1 MASAAPQ
8 RYDGG
13 VRTTLPHLRALDGVR
28 GLAVAAVLAFHGGR
42 LRGGF
47 LGVDAFF
54 VLSGFLITALLLT
67 EHAGSGRIG
76 LGAFWAR
83 RARRL
88 LPALLLML
96 AVVLVVSRWLL
107 PAGELGAL
115 RADALATTGYVAN
128 WRLMDRGGGYF
139 AQTAPPSPLQHTW
152 SLAIEEQFYLIW
164 PLLLLAL
171 LAATRPEGP
180 RRRTVVVTACL
191 VGAAASTLAG
201 AILSRGIVTDRVYYG
216 TETRAVALL
225 VGCAVAALLVGRPA
239 AEGRHRL
246 LGGLALLGAA
256 VTAGLWVHA
265 DGGAPWLYHGGLLA
279 AALAVAA
286 VIAHAV
292 RSPHSPTARVLAVPP
307 LVWLGRISYGVY
319 LWHWP
324 LFQWLDEERTG
335 VGGLQLLVLRCAA
348 TIAVA
353 TVSYAAVERPLR
365 TAPWL
370 RRPLLTPS
378 SAGAAMAATAAI
390 AVLATVPPAVPQGP
404 PVNVDRALSKVMAAP
419 RPGRSART
427 AAPAPIQRPGRA
439 PGQLPRIDFFGDSV
453 SWTLGTYLPPQHEL
467 AISVRA
473 LQGCGIATLPDIRYL
488 DAPHTNYPGCDA
500 WEARWR
506 KHVKADDPDV
516 SVVLL
521 DRWELMD
528 RRLGGR
534 YQHVGDPQFDAYLD
548 QQLDLALRI
557 VGGRGAHVIVLTAP
571 YTHRAER
578 PDGSLYPEDSPARV
592 DAWNVLLRAAAA
604 QYHATVIDLNK
615 EACPHGIFTWSVDGV
630 RIRSDGLHF
639 TPQGVRQVLAPWLL
653 PQLAA
658 AAVDAPAQ

>member
-1 MASAAPQ
+1 
-8 RYDGG
+8 

-28 GLAVAAVLAFHGGR
+28 GLAVAAVLAFHGGQ

-67 EHAGSGRIG
+67 EHAGTGRIG

-88 LPALLLML
+88 LPGLLAML

-107 PAGELGAL
+107 PADELGAL
-115 RADALATTGYVAN
+115 RADALAATGYVAN
-128 WRLMDRGGGYF
+128 WRLMDRGGDYF

-152 SLAIEEQFYLIW
+152 SLAIEEQFYLVW

-171 LAATRPEGP
+171 LASTRRDGP
-180 RRRTVVVTACL
+180 RGRRTVIVAACL
-191 VGAAASTLAG
+191 VGAAASTIAG
-201 AILSRGIVTDRVYYG
+201 AALSRGSGTDRLYYG
-216 TETRAVALL
+216 TDTRAVALL
-225 VGCAVAALLVGRPA
+225 IGCALAASLIGRPA

-256 VTAGLWVHA
+256 VTAGLWVSA
-265 DGGAPWLYHGGLLA
+265 DGGAPWLYRGGLLA

-292 RSPHSPTARVLAVPP
+292 RSPHSPTARVLAVAP

-324 LFQWLDEERTG
+324 LFQWLDQERAG
-335 VGGLQLLVLRCAA
+335 IGGLPLLGLRCAA
-348 TIAVA
+348 TLAVA
-353 TVSYAAVERPLR
+353 TVSYVAIERPLR

-370 RRPLLTPS
+370 RRRLLTPS
-378 SAGAAMAATAAI
+378 SAATAMAATAAI
-390 AVLATVPPAVPQGP
+390 AVLAAVPPAVPQGP
-404 PVNVDRALSKVMAAP
+404 AVNVDRALKKVMAEP
-419 RPGRSART
+419 RPTPSART
-427 AAPAPIQRPGRA
+427 AEPAPIDRPGRK
-439 PGQLPRIDFFGDSV
+439 PGKLPRVDIFGDSV
-453 SWTLGTYLPPQHEL
+453 AWTVGTYLPPQQEL
-467 AISVRA
+467 EITVRA
-473 LQGCGIATLPDIRYL
+473 IQGCGIATLPDIRYL
-488 DAPHTNYPGCDA
+488 DAPHTNYPGCDT
-500 WEARWR
+500 WNTRWR
-506 KHVKADDPDV
+506 RYVRADDPDV

-548 QQLDLALRI
+548 QQLDLALRTA
-557 VGGRGAHVIVLTAP
+557 GSRGAHVVVLTAP

-578 PDGSLYPEDSPARV
+578 PDGGLYPEDSPARV
-592 DAWNVLLRAAAA
+592 DAWNALLRAAAA
-604 QYHATVIDLNK
+604 KYHATVIDLNRK
-615 EACPHGIFTWSVDGV
+615 ACPHGTFTWSVDGI

-639 TPQGVRQVLAPWLL
+639 TPRGVRQVLAPWLL

-658 AAVDAPAQ
+658 AAVDASAS